1 MNVKSSVMAVRPVEM
16 NLTALFFVSL
26 KQVFCWLISRQSH
39 FPASI
44 NQYTLDVR
52 DPLGLMAACSISIVV
67 SDNEEQ
73 MIVSNL

>member
-1 MNVKSSVMAVRPVEM
+1 MNVKPSVMAVRPVEM
-16 NLTALFFVSL
+16 NLTALFFEPL
-26 KQVFCWLISRQSH
+26 NQVFCWLISRRSH

-44 NQYTLDVR
+44 NQSTRDVR
-52 DPLGLMAACSISIVV
+52 DPSGLTRLAVSDIVV